1 MSYGTPLAIT
11 LPTINGV
18 ATEAEAATRI
28 NACFSTIK
36 SRLEQKVSPASMD
49 INADLSFLSGASY
62 FGAKDLQRVA
72 WTNLSAALAAG
83 TFPYTAFTLNGNLY
97 YNDGSGNQIQIT
109 AGGVVNI
116 AGSGGIT
123 GAGYGA
129 GTPLVEVNWDSV
141 NNKYKFFGTGT
152 SPNHYAALE
161 CDDVLLRDGSG
172 NSVRFG
178 TQAMGAD
185 YTMLLPSAV
194 PGANSV
200 VVMETGGNLSHTTAP
215 AALTLAAGGHVTIS
229 GAGRFKHGTL
239 VHLISPAAAIGV
251 ATVGTVAFSPTLGSW
266 SFTNVAASVAYPLPF
281 IVGHRLITVSLHCS
295 FSTADTKTLRL
306 RKIDSTGTVTT
317 VQSLTTTSATGWA
330 SRVFNFNDTTFA
342 TGETYY
348 LVFEPGHASDLV
360 AGAEASYDLP

>member
-49 INADLSFLSGASY
+49 INADLSFLSGVSY

-72 WTNLSAALAAG
+72 WTSLSAALAAG
-83 TFPYTAFTLNGNLY
+83 SFPYTAFVLNGNLY
-97 YNDGSGNQIQIT
+97 FNDGSGNQIQMT
-109 AGGVVNI
+109 ASGSVNI
-116 AGSGGIT
+116 AAAGGIT
-123 GAGYGA
+123 GAGYG
-129 GTPLVEVNWDSV
+129 TSSVEVNWDSV
-141 NNKYKFFGTGT
+141 NTKYRFRSG
-152 SPNHYAALE
+152 AAADSFAAVE
-161 CDDVLLRDGSG
+161 CDDVILRDGSG
-172 NSVRFG
+172 NTVRLG
-178 TQAMGAD
+178 SAAMGAD

-295 FSTADTKTLRL
+295 FGTADTKTLRL

-317 VQSLTTTSATGWA
+317 IQSLTTTSATGWA